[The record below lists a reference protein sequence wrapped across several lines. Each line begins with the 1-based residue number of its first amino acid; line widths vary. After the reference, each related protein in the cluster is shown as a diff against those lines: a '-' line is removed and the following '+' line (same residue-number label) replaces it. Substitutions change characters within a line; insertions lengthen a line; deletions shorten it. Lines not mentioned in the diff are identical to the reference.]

1 MNDRDRKR
9 LAELI
14 TLLAE
19 GFRQSVTEATLL
31 AYWMAL
37 EDLPLK
43 GVEAAVNKAL
53 RECKFMPTAAELRS
67 MSGELSI
74 AQRAA
79 TAFEAV
85 ARATQSVGGYK
96 SVDFSDPI
104 CNAVIRNLGG
114 WQRLCEVGDREEFE
128 KWIRKDFERVYMLIA
143 QQDRVA
149 PERCSPLLGYFDTQ
163 NSGNGY
169 GVRPPEVI
177 EVGLPPAPNWP
188 KLEGPKEKEEKR
200 PSLKLLPGLEDLGRI
215 K

>member
-1 MNDRDRKR
+1 MNDGDEMRV
-9 LAELI
+9 AELI
-14 TLLAE
+14 ALLAE

-37 EDLPLK
+37 QDLPFK
-43 GVEAAVNKAL
+43 SVKTAVTKAI

-67 MSGELSI
+67 MSGELSL

-85 ARATQSVGGYK
+85 SRATKSIGPYK
-96 SVDFSDPI
+96 SVNFDDPI

-114 WQRLCEVGDREEFE
+114 WQRLCEVESEEEFE
-128 KWIRKDFERVYMLIA
+128 KWIRKDFERVYILIA

-149 PERCSPLLGYFDTQ
+149 PERCQPLLGYFDTQ

-169 GVRPPEVI
+169 GVRPPELVP
-177 EVGLPPAPNWP
+177 VGLPAAPNWP
-188 KLEGPKEKEEKR
+188 KLEGPKEEKR
-200 PSLKLLPGLEDLGRI
+200 PAVRLLPGLEDMGKI

>member
-1 MNDRDRKR
+1 MTDRDKKR
-9 LAELI
+9 AAELI

-37 EDLPLK
+37 NDLPLK
-43 GVEAAVNKAL
+43 GVETAVEKSL

-79 TAFEAV
+79 TAFEVV
-85 ARATQSVGGYK
+85 ARATQSIGGYK
-96 SVDFSDPI
+96 SVNFSDPI
-104 CNAVIRNLGG
+104 CNAAIRNLGG
-114 WQRLCEVGDREEFE
+114 WQRLCEVESVEEFE

-163 NSGNGY
+163 NSGNGF
-169 GVRPPEVI
+169 GVRPPELI
-177 EVGLPPAPNWP
+177 EVGLPSAPNWP
-188 KLEGPKEKEEKR
+188 KLEAPKEEKR
-200 PSLKLLPGLEDLGRI
+200 PSLRLLPGLGDMGKI